1 MHLKSLIMHF
11 PKLALFIM
19 LWLTVSEV
27 WVFEVEEFLRN
38 FSWVRI
44 FFDIL
49 IANISW
55 AGARTPINHS
65 IFWKSLMWTFRCI
78 PVNCFNNLVF
88 GWGQHK
94 IVKSTF
100 LDNLQIMTQVGN
112 METRKMTPIFSSTFS
127 TLTVCN
133 IFFLFENSQNLFWC
147 GAPFGTFWSVKYLNF
162 GQKLLIWTIHH
173 TFLESRHPEV
183 TKNPYYVLPLEWSQ
197 KRCQLMD

>member
-1 MHLKSLIMHF
+1 MNITNRLEKVDVKMESFVEFPYSLPKLSKKCIFCNFVLTSARNLGWLKQFTYMHLKSLIMHF
-11 PKLALFIM
+11 PKLVLFIM

-55 AGARTPINHS
+55 TGAQTPINHS
-65 IFWKSLMWTFRCI
+65 IFWKSLMWTFRFI
-78 PVNCFNNLVF
+78 SVNCFNNLVF

-100 LDNLQIMTQVGN
+100 LDLFTDHDSGRKHGN
-112 METRKMTPIFSSTFS
+112 
-127 TLTVCN
+127 
-133 IFFLFENSQNLFWC
+133 
-147 GAPFGTFWSVKYLNF
+147 
-162 GQKLLIWTIHH
+162 
-173 TFLESRHPEV
+173 
-183 TKNPYYVLPLEWSQ
+183 
-197 KRCQLMD
+197 